1 MGGAV
6 RADISLIT
14 NVLFVT
20 GDTDTDTLA
29 APRTAHTGNLLV
41 TSHVAAHVTTRDHTH
56 HQRSHINADEDD
68 SLEKHHGIQWFVNGI
83 KVVCWLMALTSKIL
97 IRVMHM

>member
-1 MGGAV
+1 MLSVAVGGAV

-29 APRTAHTGNLLV
+29 APRTPHTGNLLV
-41 TSHVAAHVTTRDHTH
+41 TSHVAAHVTTRDHTRD
-56 HQRSHINADEDD
+56 QRSHIKADEDD
-68 SLEKHHGIQWFVNGI
+68 SSLASNG
-83 KVVCWLMALTSKIL
+83 L
-97 IRVMHM
+97 

>member
-29 APRTAHTGNLLV
+29 APRTPHTGNLLV
-41 TSHVAAHVTTRDHTH
+41 TSHVAAHVTTRDHTRD
-56 HQRSHINADEDD
+56 QR
-68 SLEKHHGIQWFVNGI
+68 
-83 KVVCWLMALTSKIL
+83 
-97 IRVMHM
+97 R

>member
-1 MGGAV
+1 MVGGAV

-29 APRTAHTGNLLV
+29 ARHTGHTRPLLV
-41 TSHVAAHVTTRDHTH
+41 TSHMLARGGTRDFTH
-56 HQRSHINADEDD
+56 MIREDD
-68 SLEKHHGIQWFVNGI
+68 SLD
-83 KVVCWLMALTSKIL
+83 S
-97 IRVMHM
+97 